1 MQWVLLSV
9 LSLALGSYSFHMPL
23 RSGKF
28 NFSPRRLLQ
37 VTTDSIEFSVVI
49 TANESQATQTAIL
62 NANITVEGYSSSAP
76 PVEVL
81 ATCPAN
87 SISPVG
93 STVITQCTCI
103 PGYEGNA
110 SAGSACTPC
119 LEDTF
124 CASGKLGLCPANAHA
139 PALSDSI
146 LDCVCYPGF
155 SGDGSVACSRCPAN
169 AFCTGGSA
177 FDACTPNAVSPVQS
191 TVNTSCYCDR
201 GFYGVNNN
209 PCVLCEQGSWC
220 WTGIKNQCPADSAS
234 IAGSS
239 RVSDCVC
246 TDGFSSVSITDS
258 NNQTSSVCAVCFEG
272 VYCKVIHSTNLVYN
286 TSLHPSLNALP
297 QHSSFFIN
305 SIFDL
310 CWHNLS

>member
-1 MQWVLLSV
+1 
-9 LSLALGSYSFHMPL
+9 MPL
-23 RSGKF
+23 DSF
-28 NFSPRRLLQ
+28 NLSPPGRRLLQ
-37 VTTDSIEFSVVI
+37 VTTDSIVFSVVV
-49 TANESQATQTAIL
+49 TANESQSTQTAIL
-62 NANITVEGYSSSAP
+62 NANLTVEGFTSSVP
-76 PVEVL
+76 PEAVL

-87 SISPVG
+87 SISPEG

-103 PGYEGNA
+103 PGYQGNA

-119 LEDTF
+119 LQDTF
-124 CASGKLGLCPANAHA
+124 CASGKLGLCPANSYA

-146 LDCVCYPGF
+146 LDCTCYPGF
-155 SGDGSVACSRCPAN
+155 SGNGSVACTRCPAN

-177 FDACTPNAVSPVQS
+177 FDACTPNAVSLVQS
-191 TVNTSCYCDR
+191 TVNASCYCDR

-220 WTGIKNQCPADSAS
+220 WTGIKNQCPANSAS

-246 TDGFSSVSITDS
+246 IDGYNTVYITDS
-258 NNQTSSVCAVCFEG
+258 NNQTSSFCTVCHGG
-272 VYCKVIHSTNLVYN
+272 VYCKVFHSTIPVYN

-297 QHSSFFIN
+297 EHSTFFID
-305 SIFDL
+305 SIFDP
-310 CWHNLS
+310 CWHYLSRRTDISGWPFLYPLPS